1 MAMDIAEI
9 EKSTGRKISWHMD
22 CNFYADSDGHLI
34 DGPVLLYQTEVTFH
48 CHAANLDVSFE
59 SLDVLY
65 VESVLRSE
73 AIAFAKGEIPKVHR
87 LNLFSAMFKDTVTW
101 LELEGKKMIF
111 LDMKGTE
118 FKQLLSIAQAKQKYS
133 HTVAGSTGK

>member
-1 MAMDIAEI
+1 MMIIPAMIIQSFVLSPVSVATTEPEAATCDEVRQNRARMLRTAEKT
-9 EKSTGRKISWHMD
+9 EL
-22 CNFYADSDGHLI
+22 NF
-34 DGPVLLYQTEVTFH
+34 PNLLPTTSGIVT
-48 CHAANLDVSFE
+48 
-59 SLDVLY
+59 
-65 VESVLRSE
+65 

-87 LNLFSAMFKDTVTW
+87 LNLFSAMFTDTVTW

>member
-1 MAMDIAEI
+1 MNIAEI
-9 EKSTGRKISWHMD
+9 ERTTGKKISWHAE
-22 CNFYADSDGHLI
+22 CSFYADSDGHVI
-34 DGPVLLYQTEVTFH
+34 EDDVLLYQTEVIFH
-48 CHAANLDVSFE
+48 CHAKDLDVSFE

-65 VESVLRSE
+65 VESVLKSE
-73 AIAFAKGEIPKVHR
+73 AIAFAKGEIPRVHR

-111 LDMKGTE
+111 LDIKGTQ

-133 HTVAGSTGK
+133 HTVADSTGK